1 MKCARCDH
9 DLPQSDRF
17 CGRCGLAQ
25 SADGKPVDPLIGITV
40 ADRYRIERRIGV
52 GGMGTVYLG
61 SHHRVGQKVA
71 VKVLHE
77 RHASDEQLTLRFENE
92 AMTYGRV
99 HHPNLVSL
107 HDFGRTP
114 DGMFFMVLE
123 YCPGMSLSAMVR
135 KCKRLEPTLAVDVV
149 SQIAQ
154 GLAAAHNVG
163 IVHRDLKPEN
173 VVLME
178 SRPGRYHVKLLDFG
192 IAKSV
197 DDDGPR
203 LTQAGMVFGTPEY
216 MSPEQARGEHVD
228 ARSDIY
234 ALGAM
239 LYELLTG
246 RPPFYGSNKM
256 KVMHSQASDAPVPPR
271 EKVPEA
277 DLPEEICAIVLKC
290 LEKKET
296 ARFQTAEELI
306 AAFDE
311 ALGADR
317 LTPLPLPSPS
327 FVEDPFDA
335 PADARDDSDSS
346 SWAAARADESEP
358 YRLHGTDRQSGLTEA
373 LMTASGLYRR
383 PSAAALSFVALIL
396 CGSVGLAAWF
406 AAEPVPQTL
415 PDGPVATVPEELP
428 DEPTPAV
435 AVAPDPAPVA
445 PAVVPAA
452 PKKPKPKARAA
463 AKPKP
468 KPAKVATAAKPK
480 PKPAKKQARKRAVVR
495 IVADEPPKAEKKKD
509 IGPAVAAAKK
519 ALRAGEFAD
528 ARETIEQ
535 ILKDAPDNKKA
546 KTLRRQ
552 LNNTERALALGRL
565 AYDGADCERTIET
578 LQQVLRVSPGA
589 KTASSM
595 VSRCRD
601 AMPPTTL

>member
-9 DLPQSDRF
+9 DLPQIDRF

-40 ADRYRIERRIGV
+40 AERYRIERRIGV

-61 SHHRVGQKVA
+61 SHHKVGQKVA

-77 RHASDEQLTLRFENE
+77 RHARDEQLTLRFENE

-123 YCPGMSLSAMVR
+123 YCPGVSLSAMLR
-135 KCKRLEPTLAVDVV
+135 AHKRLEPTLAVDVI

-173 VVLME
+173 VILME

-197 DDDGPR
+197 DDEGPR

-246 RPPFYGSNKM
+246 RPPFNGPNKM
-256 KVMHSQASDAPVPPR
+256 KVMHSQASEPPMSPQVR
-271 EKVPEA
+271 LPDA
-277 DLPEEICAIVLKC
+277 DLPDEVCAIVLKC
-290 LEKKET
+290 LEKKES
-296 ARFQTAEELI
+296 ARFQTAEALI
-306 AAFDE
+306 AALDD

-327 FVEDPFDA
+327 FVEDPFDPSAA
-335 PADARDDSDSS
+335 PLDDGGL
-346 SWAAARADESEP
+346 AAHAQESEP
-358 YRLHGTDRQSGLTEA
+358 YRLHGTEHPTGLTDA

-406 AAEPVPQTL
+406 AAEPAAPAA
-415 PDGPVATVPEELP
+415 PSGPVATVPEELH
-428 DEPTPAV
+428 DEPAPVIAAAPEPEPV
-435 AVAPDPAPVA
+435 AVAPALAPAKPAPAPVKAQPRAKPA
-445 PAVVPAA
+445 PA
-452 PKKPKPKARAA
+452 PKPRPAKALAA
-463 AKPKP
+463 A
-468 KPAKVATAAKPK
+468 V
-480 PKPAKKQARKRAVVR
+480 PKPAKKAERKRAVVR
-495 IVADEPPKAEKKKD
+495 VVDEAPPEAEKKAD
-509 IGPAVAAAKK
+509 IGPAVAAAEK
-519 ALRAGEFAD
+519 ALREGEFAEARD
-528 ARETIEQ
+528 AIEK
-535 ILKDAPDNKKA
+535 ILEDAPKSRKA
-546 KTLRRQ
+546 KALRRQ
-552 LNNTERALALGRL
+552 LNDTERALALGRL

-578 LQQVLRVSPGA
+578 LERVLQVSPGA
-589 KTASSM
+589 KTASTM

-601 AMPPTTL
+601 GMPPTTL

>member
-1 MKCARCDH
+1 M
-9 DLPQSDRF
+9 
-17 CGRCGLAQ
+17 
-25 SADGKPVDPLIGITV
+25 
-40 ADRYRIERRIGV
+40 
-52 GGMGTVYLG
+52 
-61 SHHRVGQKVA
+61 RVEF
-71 VKVLHE
+71 L
-77 RHASDEQLTLRFENE
+77 F
-92 AMTYGRV
+92 
-99 HHPNLVSL
+99 
-107 HDFGRTP
+107 
-114 DGMFFMVLE
+114 
-123 YCPGMSLSAMVR
+123 
-135 KCKRLEPTLAVDVV
+135 
-149 SQIAQ
+149 
-154 GLAAAHNVG
+154 
-163 IVHRDLKPEN
+163 
-173 VVLME
+173 
-178 SRPGRYHVKLLDFG
+178 
-192 IAKSV
+192 
-197 DDDGPR
+197 
-203 LTQAGMVFGTPEY
+203 
-216 MSPEQARGEHVD
+216 
-228 ARSDIY
+228 
-234 ALGAM
+234 
-239 LYELLTG
+239 
-246 RPPFYGSNKM
+246 
-256 KVMHSQASDAPVPPR
+256 
-271 EKVPEA
+271 
-277 DLPEEICAIVLKC
+277 
-290 LEKKET
+290 
-296 ARFQTAEELI
+296 
-306 AAFDE
+306 
-311 ALGADR
+311 
-317 LTPLPLPSPS
+317 
-327 FVEDPFDA
+327 
-335 PADARDDSDSS
+335 
-346 SWAAARADESEP
+346 
-358 YRLHGTDRQSGLTEA
+358 QSGLTEA